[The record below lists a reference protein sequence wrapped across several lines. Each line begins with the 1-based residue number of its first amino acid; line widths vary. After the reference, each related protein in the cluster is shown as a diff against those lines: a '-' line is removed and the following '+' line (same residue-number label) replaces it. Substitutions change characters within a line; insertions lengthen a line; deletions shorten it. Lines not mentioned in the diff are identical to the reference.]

1 MKRIRDIVFA
11 LLLLTLGSAAQEK
24 AEVALVTS
32 VSGSAALLRE
42 EGETPLTLGLRLVE
56 GETVRVG
63 KGAVSLVFFSGELVS
78 LADGEELRLGATPEH
93 STLQADG
100 NTRGLGASDGLSVPS
115 GGLGGSDNDVWQA
128 QLASVSGIRGDA
140 LAVAVSPR
148 LAVSE
153 PLPQFVWF
161 DSDSSARDSERNWT
175 LVLRDENG
183 ETILTQPLR
192 GKVGM
197 FNTWQPER
205 MPATFR
211 AVAGK
216 QYSWGVFPAGSS
228 APPGALE
235 ANFVYI
241 DTEGME
247 HAATQRVRLQ
257 TLLHSSTI
265 DQPTF
270 HTLNATVAMDERE
283 RLFADAVPHLLALAT
298 TEQGRSW
305 SGEQLSRI
313 LLRFGGQAAPLAPLA
328 ARIQTDLTAR

>member
-1 MKRIRDIVFA
+1 MKRIINLVFA

-32 VSGSAALLRE
+32 VSGSAALLRDAD
-42 EGETPLTLGLRLVE
+42 ETPLTLGLRLIE

-63 KGAVSLVFFSGELVS
+63 SGAVSLVFFSGELVS
-78 LADGEELRLGATPEH
+78 LADGEELRLGATPEQ
-93 STLQADG
+93 STLRAGG
-100 NTRGLGASDGLSVPS
+100 NTRGLGANDGLSVPS

-153 PLPQFVWF
+153 PLPQFSWF
-161 DSDSSARDSERNWT
+161 DSDSTVRGSERNWT

-183 ETILTQPLR
+183 ETVLTQPLR

-205 MPATFR
+205 LPAAFR
-211 AVAGK
+211 AEAGK
-216 QYSWGVFPAGSS
+216 QYSWGVFPAGSNV
-228 APPGALE
+228 PQGVLE

-241 DTEGME
+241 DSQGME
-247 HAATQRVRLQ
+247 HAATQRARLL
-257 TLLHSSTI
+257 TLLQSATI
-265 DQPTF
+265 DQATF
-270 HTLNATVAMDERE
+270 HTLNATFAMDERE
-283 RLFADAVPHLLALAT
+283 RLFADAVPHLLALAA
-298 TEQGRSW
+298 TEQGRNW
-305 SGEQLSRI
+305 GGEQLSRI
-313 LLRFGGQAAPLAPLA
+313 LLRFGGQTAPLAPLA